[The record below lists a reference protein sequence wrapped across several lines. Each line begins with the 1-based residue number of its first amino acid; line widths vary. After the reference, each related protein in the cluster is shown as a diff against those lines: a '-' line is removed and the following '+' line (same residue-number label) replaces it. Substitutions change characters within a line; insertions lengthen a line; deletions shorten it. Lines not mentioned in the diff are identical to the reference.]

1 MAYLLPHLL
10 TATAGRQPEATAVEC
25 GGSTISYR
33 ELEEESNR
41 IGHLLRGAGVRQG
54 DRVGLFL
61 HKSVETALG
70 IFSILKAGA
79 AYVPLDPN
87 APPARVAYIIRN
99 CGIRCLL
106 TTPQK
111 LAALAKDPATAPAL
125 DLALF
130 LSGDD
135 GEGAASAAARVLRR
149 ADAAG
154 EPATPPANDRIESD
168 LAYILYTSGSTGDPK
183 GVMIT
188 HRNSLTFVDWGHEIY
203 GVGPSDH
210 LSNHAPFHFDLSTF
224 DLFVGVKGGA
234 TIHIVPEHM
243 STFPAD
249 LVKFI
254 DRNRI
259 SVWYS
264 VPSVLIQLTL
274 HGKLSP
280 GQFPHLRLLLFAGEV
295 FPVKYLRKLMEL
307 LPHTQFHNLYGPTE
321 TNVCT
326 YYHVRSVSA
335 LSADDTPIPIGKACE
350 NTEVFAVD
358 ESGKRVGQGET
369 GELLVRGP
377 SVAKGYWGLPE
388 KTERALDL
396 RADESGHRDVCY
408 RTGDLVVLEPDG
420 NYRFVGRRDH
430 MIKSRGY
437 RIELGDVEA
446 ALYRHPSVKEAVVL
460 PIPDEQI
467 GHSLR
472 AVVVPSESDRVSKG
486 DLVAHCA
493 QILPKYMIPQEFDLR
508 DFLPKTSTGKIDRQ
522 GLLKELNAGKV

>member
-1 MAYLLPHLL
+1 MAYLLSQLL
-10 TATAGRQPEATAVEC
+10 TATAGRHADKIAVEC
-25 GGSTISYR
+25 AGNTITYR
-33 ELEEESNR
+33 ALEEESNR
-41 IGHLLRGAGVRQG
+41 IAHLLRKAGVREG

-87 APPARVAYIIRN
+87 APPPRIAYIIRN

-106 TTPQK
+106 TTAPK
-111 LAALAKDPATAPAL
+111 LAALVKDPAHAPSL
-125 DLALF
+125 DVALF
-130 LSGDD
+130 LSGDA
-135 GEGAASAAARVLRR
+135 GGASNGTTRILTR

-154 EPATPPANDRIESD
+154 EPASVPRNDRIESD

-203 GVGPSDH
+203 GVGPDDH

-243 STFPAD
+243 STFAGD

-254 DRNRI
+254 GTHRI

-274 HGKLSP
+274 HGKLAV

-326 YYHVRSVSA
+326 YHHVRTLA
-335 LSADDTPIPIGKACE
+335 PDDTPIPIGIACE

-388 KTERALDL
+388 KTARALDL
-396 RADESGHRDVCY
+396 RPDDSGHLDVCY

-420 NYRFVGRRDH
+420 TYRFVGRRDH

-437 RIELGDVEA
+437 RIELGDIEA

-472 AVVVPSESDRVSKG
+472 AVVVPSESVRVSKG

-522 GLLKELNAGKV
+522 GLLKELNAGKM

>member
-1 MAYLLPHLL
+1 
-10 TATAGRQPEATAVEC
+10 
-25 GGSTISYR
+25 
-33 ELEEESNR
+33 
-41 IGHLLRGAGVRQG
+41 
-54 DRVGLFL
+54 
-61 HKSVETALG
+61 
-70 IFSILKAGA
+70 
-79 AYVPLDPN
+79 
-87 APPARVAYIIRN
+87 
-99 CGIRCLL
+99 
-106 TTPQK
+106 
-111 LAALAKDPATAPAL
+111 
-125 DLALF
+125 
-130 LSGDD
+130 
-135 GEGAASAAARVLRR
+135 
-149 ADAAG
+149 
-154 EPATPPANDRIESD
+154 
-168 LAYILYTSGSTGDPK
+168 
-183 GVMIT
+183 
-188 HRNSLTFVDWGHEIY
+188 
-203 GVGPSDH
+203 
-210 LSNHAPFHFDLSTF
+210 
-224 DLFVGVKGGA
+224 
-234 TIHIVPEHM
+234 
-243 STFPAD
+243 
-249 LVKFI
+249 
-254 DRNRI
+254 
-259 SVWYS
+259 
-264 VPSVLIQLTL
+264 
-274 HGKLSP
+274 
-280 GQFPHLRLLLFAGEV
+280 
-295 FPVKYLRKLMEL
+295 
-307 LPHTQFHNLYGPTE
+307 
-321 TNVCT
+321 
-326 YYHVRSVSA
+326 VRSVSA

-388 KTERALDL
+388 RTERALDL